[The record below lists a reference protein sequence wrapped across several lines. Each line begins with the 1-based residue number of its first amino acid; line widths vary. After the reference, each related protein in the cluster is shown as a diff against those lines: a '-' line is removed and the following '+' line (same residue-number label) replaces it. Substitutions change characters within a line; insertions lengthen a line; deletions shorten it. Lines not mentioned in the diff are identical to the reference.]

1 MEIKVLGSGCSRC
14 HKTLEVVNK
23 VVSENHVDAN
33 VEYVTDLMKIM
44 EYNVV
49 SMPAIVIDGVVR
61 LGVSDN
67 VATGQ
72 RGRCGD
78 VPRHVRV
85 AGHTH
90 LCRQRHPAGHGRRY
104 HIRQNAS

>member
-14 HKTLEVVNK
+14 HKTLEIVNK
-23 VVSENHVDAN
+23 VVNENHVDAN

-61 LGVSDN
+61 IKGTVPSETEVKQLLGV
-67 VATGQ
+67 
-72 RGRCGD
+72 
-78 VPRHVRV
+78 
-85 AGHTH
+85 
-90 LCRQRHPAGHGRRY
+90 
-104 HIRQNAS
+104 